1 MRAIDVDEHER
12 DGVGVAPR
20 FRGLDPKTLEDAPSA
35 RGAGRGV
42 NRRSML
48 ELHPLQLDGLPCS
61 QQFGDGAPQLARQS
75 QRVVR
80 LGRDAFHLGPVGS
93 REERDGAQL
102 DLAVARAARSSEHRE
117 DCRQGHRHQSRHQV
131 CRARPRETERQRA
144 GRQPSKPLRSAA
156 VRISHRRCD
165 GGDGEKRRAAGREAQ
180 RQQQN
185 RRTQKT
191 HGGCQLEPSDAEGPP
206 RAAAAAEAESAPRP
220 VPSSRSRRCPSL
232 RKPRPRAR
240 SAAVSPASARRA
252 LIEVVS
258 HEANSAELT
267 GSESGGKSRRRPSA
281 TRGSASQAAR
291 RATRDAGNAVPSAV
305 IRLLVRASTSESVAG
320 FGERQ

>member
-1 MRAIDVDEHER
+1 MRQDGQERVVRQTTDAVRFAHAQAQAKAQLAQDLVAGLHAMRAIQAMRAIDVDEHER

-48 ELHPLQLDGLPCS
+48 EPHPLQLDGLPCS

-156 VRISHRRCD
+156 VRISHRRRD
-165 GGDGEKRRAAGREAQ
+165 GGDREKRRAAGREAQ
-180 RQQQN
+180 CQQQN

-191 HGGCQLEPSDAEGPP
+191 HGGCQLD
-206 RAAAAAEAESAPRP
+206 
-220 VPSSRSRRCPSL
+220 
-232 RKPRPRAR
+232 
-240 SAAVSPASARRA
+240 PAKD
-252 LIEVVS
+252 
-258 HEANSAELT
+258 
-267 GSESGGKSRRRPSA
+267 ESGGHQSRATSGDAHGGHHLRREQCQRSGGDPERQHRRRE
-281 TRGSASQAAR
+281 AS
-291 RATRDAGNAVPSAV
+291 
-305 IRLLVRASTSESVAG
+305 
-320 FGERQ
+320 